1 MLRFSQ
7 YSAEFSGSSAFWAV
21 FHLNPEFADIWKWCS
36 VLLRESACEQVPEPI
51 SSYNTHLC
59 HLSLLV
65 SYGDSE
71 CRLYCK
77 RISQWL
83 HIFPIGQRKVIC
95 GYLQILCFSR
105 RAGFASVPT
114 WAGGWFRVNRE
125 SLSVLP
131 GYTDWLSAVLQ
142 WDFCAGHILLGIL
155 AHRFRLNTVLMRIGH
170 IIDIQYL

>member
-7 YSAEFSGSSAFWAV
+7 YSAEFSGNSASWAV
-21 FHLNPEFADIWKWCS
+21 FHLNPEFADIWRWCS
-36 VLLRESACEQVPEPI
+36 VLLRVSVCEQVPEPI

-77 RISQWL
+77 RISPWL
-83 HIFPIGQRKVIC
+83 HICPIVQRKAIC
-95 GYLQILCFSR
+95 GYLQILRFFR
-105 RAGFASVPT
+105 GADFASVPT
-114 WAGGWFRVNRE
+114 WAGDWFRVSRE
-125 SLSVLP
+125 SPFVLL
-131 GYTDWLSAVLQ
+131 GCTDWPSAALL
-142 WDFCAGHILLGIL
+142 WDFCAGHILSGIL